1 MTPAQRIESQLL
13 TEAFAL
19 RGMNLLNRKELYGEH
34 SNTVYDYCHDQF
46 MSDIELYNGIYHITT
61 DGWKRKAARRGGKL
75 RGSGN
80 SAALKLNSFLLK
92 GLLQAFPW

>member
-46 MSDIELYNGIYHITT
+46 MSDIELYNGISTLLPMAGRERQHGEGVSSEDLGIV
-61 DGWKRKAARRGGKL
+61 L
-75 RGSGN
+75 R
-80 SAALKLNSFLLK
+80 
-92 GLLQAFPW
+92 